1 MIQQTHEANKTII
14 EYLPHRKEWR
24 LLYPWWPKWGFP
36 CEFAACV
43 LKKRF
48 YERTKEKWKQL
59 ALLSIIEDRL
69 CWVRDDE
76 YRTFST
82 KTNLCSWA
90 HSGASWE
97 RWKSR
102 FPKSSLNVSRRLYF
116 MISTTSLA
124 SCWLAFSR
132 ISSRARAFKGRFE
145 QGNKKDVNMTSK
157 LKLMRFPDV
166 WWRACV
172 PLNWVANCE

>member
-1 MIQQTHEANKTII
+1 MAFALPLVAKMGFSMRIRCLCFKKEILWANEGKMKAVSSSVNYWRQTLLGT
-14 EYLPHRKEWR
+14 WR
-24 LLYPWWPKWGFP
+24 WVPNLLQRLTCALELIPEP
-36 CEFAACV
+36 C
-43 LKKRF
+43 
-48 YERTKEKWKQL
+48 
-59 ALLSIIEDRL
+59 
-69 CWVRDDE
+69 
-76 YRTFST
+76 
-82 KTNLCSWA
+82 
-90 HSGASWE
+90 WE